1 MEIAESD
8 FSLLKKAF
16 APIEF
21 TKEMEAF
28 FFEHWNYKTYKRGTF
43 ITEAGLTERYLFF
56 VLEGVQVVYLIDK
69 NGNQVV
75 IGFTFD
81 NEISCVYDSLV
92 TQKPSKY
99 FLEALTHSKMLAITY
114 ENYEQLFKKFP
125 EFNLWGRL
133 FVERISMGRNNRE
146 IELLT
151 KTTKERY
158 QAFLKRCPPQLK
170 NIPQKYLASYLNMKP
185 ETFSRIRSNERF

>member
-1 MEIAESD
+1 MGLSESD
-8 FSLLKKAF
+8 FILLKKAF
-16 APIEF
+16 TPVEF
-21 TKEMEAF
+21 TEEIEAF
-28 FFEHWNYKTYKRGTF
+28 FHEVWSYKSYKKGTF
-43 ITEAGLTERYLFF
+43 ITEAGLTEKYLFF

-69 NGNQVV
+69 SGNQVV

-81 NEISCVYDSLV
+81 HEISCVYDSLV
-92 TQKPSKY
+92 SQTPSTY
-99 FLEALTHSKMLAITY
+99 FLEALADTKMLAISH
-114 ENYEQLFKKFP
+114 ENYVRLFEKFP

-133 FVERISMGRNNRE
+133 FVERISMGRNSRE
-146 IELLT
+146 IELIT

-158 QAFLKRCPPQLK
+158 QAFIKRCPPQLK